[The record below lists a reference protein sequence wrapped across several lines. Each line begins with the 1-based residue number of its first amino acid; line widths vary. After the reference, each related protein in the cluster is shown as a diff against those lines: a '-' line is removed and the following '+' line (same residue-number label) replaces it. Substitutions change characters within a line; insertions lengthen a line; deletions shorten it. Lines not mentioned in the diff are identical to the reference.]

1 MGNCHELLGNVGLCW
16 DNLPKMGSKSCPAN
30 ILEPADVDANLAM
43 GSTQQTVP
51 RETYEKNGLRLES
64 SLESIESP

>member
-1 MGNCHELLGNVGLCW
+1 
-16 DNLPKMGSKSCPAN
+16 MGSKSCPAN